1 MTCSAEEMMA
11 IAISREVR
19 DGETT
24 AVGTLA
30 PVAAAG
36 VLVAHLSHARHG
48 RILIFNH
55 EDYWPFR
62 HGSKEFYDFAQR
74 GKFDLFFLSGGQ
86 IDQYGNL
93 NLIAVGDHRHPT
105 IRFPGGAGSAMLY
118 YLPRRIVVFRTDH
131 TPKIFVDRV
140 DIVASPGSTPPDVVR
155 RGGPWKAITPLCTF
169 RFDQAARRLVVESV
183 HPGVA
188 PDELRR
194 RTGFSI
200 ALEPTPAI
208 TPPPTSEELAL
219 LRGPVRESLAKTY
232 PRFAETALSP

>member
-1 MTCSAEEMMA
+1 MMA
-11 IAISREVR
+11 VAISREVR

-36 VLVAHLSHARHG
+36 VLAAHLSHARHG

-62 HGSKEFYDFAQR
+62 RGSKEFYDYAQR

-93 NLIAVGDHRHPT
+93 NLISVGDHRHPT

-118 YLPRRIVVFRTDH
+118 YLPRRVILFRTAH
-131 TPKIFVDRV
+131 TPRIFVDRV
-140 DIVASPGSTPPDVVR
+140 DTVASPGSTPPDVGR
-155 RGGPWKAITPLCTF
+155 PGGPWKAITPLCTF
-169 RFDQAARRLVVESV
+169 RFDRQAGRLVVETV
-183 HPGVA
+183 HAGV
-188 PDELRR
+188 PVDDLRR
-194 RTGFSI
+194 RTGFPI
-200 ALEPTPAI
+200 ELDPAPAI
-208 TPPPTSEELAL
+208 TPPPTAAELAL

-232 PRFAETALSP
+232 PRFADTALSP